1 MDTNEIESGEM
12 KSGDVAIETLLE
24 LEDIEAEMDK
34 ELAEEMETEGA
45 TVEVAE

>member
-34 ELAEEMETEGA
+34 ELAEEMETDGA